1 LVDES
6 RDVLTKEQMTVV
18 LCYVDKHG
26 HVIKRFLG
34 ILHVNDTSA
43 TTLKVSIDDMFVT
56 HELGISKLR
65 GQGYNGASNM
75 RDQFNGLKILFLN
88 KNSSA
93 YHIHWFAHQL
103 QLVLVVIA
111 ENHPKVDVVFTIIA
125 YICNVVEASVKRQ
138 DIF

>member
-1 LVDES
+1 MKAAIE
-6 RDVLTKEQMTVV
+6 T
-18 LCYVDKHG
+18 
-26 HVIKRFLG
+26 IF
-34 ILHVNDTSA
+34 A
-43 TTLKVSIDDMFVT
+43 T
-56 HELGISKLR
+56 HELSISKLW

-75 RDQFNGLKILFLN
+75 RDQFNGLKVLILN

-125 YICNVVEASVKRQ
+125 YICNVVEASAKRR